1 MKKFLIVIMVLT
13 ILILPACADNSENAA
28 SGNENN
34 SEQVADSNGETGD
47 LDELTLNQ
55 LATNVFLLEKT
66 EYQVTEEQAEEMVVL
81 WQVAKALIESSTAA
95 EAELTSVTNQ
105 IEAIFTDEQIA
116 YILTLDAE
124 EANINQILDEYGYSL
139 RGSDGKLGEGDLS
152 QEELEAMR
160 AAAGGDLSSATGEKM
175 GGGGG
180 GGSGGFGGQDLTPEM
195 QATREAMRAEMSG
208 AGFGMNTDIF
218 DAVIEFL
225 QSKIG

>member
-1 MKKFLIVIMVLT
+1 MKKILILIMVLT

-28 SGNENN
+28 SGNEN
-34 SEQVADSNGETGD
+34 SSVQVADSNGETGD
-47 LDELTLNQ
+47 LGELTLNQ

-66 EYQVTEEQAEEMVVL
+66 DYQVTEEQAEEMVVL

-124 EANINQILDEYGYSL
+124 EANINQILAEYGYSL

-175 GGGGG
+175 GGGQGG
-180 GGSGGFGGQDLTPEM
+180 GGGFGGQDLTPEM
-195 QATREAMRAEMSG
+195 QATREVMRAEMGG
-208 AGFGMNTDIF
+208 AGFGMNTDLF